1 MYTFPG
7 EPSTGH
13 LEGNKTGTATSKTT
27 QPKCRVNLR
36 RRGGTGGMLSGGPV
50 RKDNSGHSKRL
61 FSSPLGERMRDSFL
75 SLNPSE
81 WGAKRIIN
89 KD

>member
-1 MYTFPG
+1 MYTYPG

-13 LEGNKTGTATSKTT
+13 LEGNKTGTATSNTT

-36 RRGGTGGMLSGGPV
+36 RLGGTGGMFRDGPV
-50 RKDNSGHSKRL
+50 RKDSTDHSERL
-61 FSSPLGERMRDSFL
+61 FSCPLEVRMRDAFL

-81 WGAKRIIN
+81 WGDKRIIN